1 MEEEIKNLKIKLKEE
16 EDKKIEAENKIKI
29 LEKEW
34 LEINNN
40 HVYFKKEADIL
51 FW

>member
-1 MEEEIKNLKIKLKEE
+1 MEEEIKNLKTKLKEE

-29 LEKEW
+29 LEKEK

-40 HVYFKKEADIL
+40 HVYYNKK
-51 FW
+51 